1 MAIFSI
7 SLLIYS
13 FVSFSVSFC
22 LVAFFASSL
31 LVPCV
36 GLTIVIR
43 YGCFRSVC
51 HIHLHVEKN
60 RNTDRETDRNMYMET
75 DRESGRMKKRE
86 ERGKWRREGTARREG
101 GTERNG
107 RRQRIEEEVGMEA

>member
-1 MAIFSI
+1 
-7 SLLIYS
+7 
-13 FVSFSVSFC
+13 
-22 LVAFFASSL
+22 
-31 LVPCV
+31 
-36 GLTIVIR
+36 
-43 YGCFRSVC
+43 
-51 HIHLHVEKN
+51 
-60 RNTDRETDRNMYMET
+60 MYMET